1 MPVHP
6 KKTDCC
12 LPGFPSL
19 PAACLKLSSTTT
31 FCTTAFE
38 FDNTLTSDDGR
49 LSKQFLR
56 LGKRAT
62 SAWDEAGGLRGAE
75 AIAL

>member
-1 MPVHP
+1 
-6 KKTDCC
+6 
-12 LPGFPSL
+12 LPGFPWL
-19 PAACLKLSSTTT
+19 PAACLKLNSTTT

-75 AIAL
+75 AIVFVVWLP